1 MDLRFTEQQEIL
13 KKSARDFL
21 TKECPKA
28 KVRELEHDAKGYDP
42 DLWQKMADLGWLGFN
57 IPEEY
62 EGMGYSF
69 EDLTVHM
76 EEVGRNILPGPYMST
91 VVNTFAIVAAGA
103 DELKKDLLPKISYG
117 KCILTLA
124 WLEENGQFDAS
135 GITLKAAQKGSDFV
149 LNGTKVFV
157 DGAHIADNM
166 IVVARTKES
175 AKAED
180 GVTLFVVDAKAA
192 GIKSTVIPT
201 IAHDHLCEVVFKDVA
216 VPAKN
221 VLGKVDKGWE
231 ILQMIIRKGSILKSA
246 ESLGGLQSV
255 VEMTVAYSKERV
267 QYDRPIG
274 AFQALQH
281 KMSDMWI
288 AMGTSKY
295 LLYEAAWMESNG
307 IPNAKEASMAKAY
320 INEAYKLVG
329 ALGVKLHGGIGTSYD
344 HDVPLFFRRAKAADT
359 VYGSTDYHRELV
371 AQFIGLK

>member
-28 KVRELEHDAKGYDP
+28 KVRELEKDPKGYDP
-42 DLWQKMADLGWLGFN
+42 DLWKKMAELGWLGFN

-69 EDLTVHM
+69 EDLTVHI
-76 EEVGRNILPGPYMST
+76 EEVGRNILPGPYIST
-91 VVNTFAIVAAGA
+91 VVSTFAIVEAAT
-103 DELKKDLLPKISYG
+103 DEVKKELLPKVSYG
-117 KCILTLA
+117 DAIVTLA
-124 WLEENGQFDAS
+124 WFEENGLFDAS
-135 GITLKAAQKGSDFV
+135 GITLKAAKKGNDYV
-149 LNGTKVFV
+149 LNGTKMFV
-157 DGAHIADNM
+157 DGGHVANYL
-166 IVVARTKES
+166 IVVARTKDGTG
-175 AKAED
+175 ED
-180 GVTLFVVDAKAA
+180 GITLFVVDAKSA
-192 GIKSTVIPT
+192 GIKAEIIPT
-201 IAHDHLCEVVFKDVA
+201 IANDHLCEVSFKDVA

-221 VLGKVDKGWE
+221 VLGKADHGWS
-231 ILQMIIRKGSILKSA
+231 ILQMLVRKGSILKSA

-255 VEMTVAYSKERV
+255 VEMTVAYAKERV

-295 LLYEAAWMESNG
+295 LLYEAAWLESNG
-307 IPNAKEASMAKAY
+307 MPNAKEASMTKAY
-320 INEAYKLVG
+320 INESYKAVG

-344 HDVPLFFRRAKAADT
+344 HDVPLYFRRAKAADT
-359 VYGSTDYHRELV
+359 VYGSTDYHRELL
-371 AQFIGLK
+371 AQAIGLK